1 MMRNEEELPMIE
13 PETQLI
19 LHGIVLH
26 LSRRR
31 IER

>member
-1 MMRNEEELPMIE
+1 MMRNEEELPMID

-19 LHGIVLH
+19 LDGIVLH